1 MGMLLIVVLFGV
13 GEVLFAADREVLVC
27 DAKALEAF
35 DHREVSINAIWSVS
49 LDSESFEGAFC
60 DPTKIGGALLIAGER
75 GSPAVDFRT
84 EVDMEQ
90 ASRAFRSPRTGWG
103 QVCGRF
109 TGRLFVKKGFR
120 YDPETMR
127 GNGSG
132 SNGQNPW
139 ALVLR
144 SVSNLHSCAKW
155 R

>member
-1 MGMLLIVVLFGV
+1 MLLLIVLFGV
-13 GEVLFAADREVLVC
+13 GQILFAADREVLVC

-60 DPTKIGGALLIAGER
+60 DPTKR
-75 GSPAVDFRT
+75 
-84 EVDMEQ
+84 
-90 ASRAFRSPRTGWG
+90 
-103 QVCGRF
+103 
-109 TGRLFVKKGFR
+109 FVKKGFR

-127 GNGSG
+127 GNGFG